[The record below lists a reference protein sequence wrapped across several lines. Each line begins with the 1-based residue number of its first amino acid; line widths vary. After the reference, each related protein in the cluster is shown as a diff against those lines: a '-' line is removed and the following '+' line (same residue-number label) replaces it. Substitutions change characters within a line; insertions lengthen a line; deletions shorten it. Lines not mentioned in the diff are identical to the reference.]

1 MAQYEHRAGLVT
13 CAHGVVSGYCSQ
25 CSAEQNAIRGAYAA
39 DPLLDLSRPP
49 RYGEHENE
57 CPHGYIYN
65 EDDSIACPHCS
76 RVTLHADDVAALSRD
91 LFGAQTPDMEE
102 QRQKA
107 HINEQM
113 RRRVDDVE
121 LGAIDPQLEHTEGA
135 ADLGNRGPGLQHT
148 AQRGHLEAVHLEVHV
163 GRMPPEH
170 GVPNRPTD
178 HKRTPARRPHGLTEP
193 PHARG
198 HHDGS
203 LDRHGKRP

>member
-121 LGAIDPQLEHTEGA
+121 LGAIHPGAVTAAETWGVGYAHGA
-135 ADLGNRGPGLQHT
+135 AIY
-148 AQRGHLEAVHLEVHV
+148 HLICAGTSLAT
-163 GRMPPEH
+163 RQEH
-170 GVPNRPTD
+170 F
-178 HKRTPARRPHGLTEP
+178 KQARLY
-193 PHARG
+193 
-198 HHDGS
+198 
-203 LDRHGKRP
+203 LDRLITEKEPYNGTED